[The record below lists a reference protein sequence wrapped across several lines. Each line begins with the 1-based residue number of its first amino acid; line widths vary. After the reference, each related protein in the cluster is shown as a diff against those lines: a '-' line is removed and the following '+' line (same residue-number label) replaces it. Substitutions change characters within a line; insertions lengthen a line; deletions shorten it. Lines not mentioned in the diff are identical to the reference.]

1 MRRRPSRPALAA
13 VAAALLLL
21 SAEAARADRAADHAP
36 PPGQWALVP
45 GTSFLASG
53 VAVDDA
59 TAGRLGIAGERGPQ
73 ALIAAGNGAAWD
85 EGSRCLLFMGGGR
98 RDWGGNEVYRFCL
111 EDMRW
116 QRLTEPSPLP
126 AAAGTTCPAPRNAPV
141 AGVSGDGLVVAGGR
155 LHAFLSDPF
164 CPKGRRG
171 RIDTA
176 WSLDLSAP
184 DRGWRRLAG
193 APPDFA
199 GALTAR
205 NPHTGGIVVVGSD
218 HGVLAEVDPTADAPA
233 QERKQAEAKL
243 SGSDICAE
251 SDTGIYCLAR
261 GRALYAVE
269 FGPGQRADRLRRLG
283 EPPLGGVGTAPCMV
297 WHPERRTLVV
307 LSGARSVYEIDPG
320 DLSVT
325 RWPNPEGPAPSEETA
340 RLVSKC
346 AYDHRTESIVVVR
359 DPRGEVALYR
369 LPAPGTVQE
378 EPDKG
383 PGYVRGLPLPG
394 HPLD

>member
-1 MRRRPSRPALAA
+1 M
-13 VAAALLLL
+13 
-21 SAEAARADRAADHAP
+21 
-36 PPGQWALVP
+36 P
-45 GTSFLASG
+45 GTSFQASG

-73 ALIAAGNGAAWD
+73 SLIAAGNGAAWD
-85 EGSRCLLFMGGGR
+85 EASRCLLFMGGGR
-98 RDWGGNEVYRFCL
+98 RDYGGNEVYRFDL
-111 EDMRW
+111 DGLRW

-126 AAAGTTCPAPRNAPV
+126 AATAAGACPMPPDAPA

-164 CPKGRRG
+164 CPKGKRG

-184 DRGWRRLAG
+184 DRGWQRLAG

-205 NPHTGGIVVVGSD
+205 NPHTGGIVVFGSD
-218 HGVLAEVDPTADAPA
+218 RGLLAEVDPAATVPA
-233 QERKQAEAKL
+233 QGREQPEAKL

-251 SDTGIYCLAR
+251 SDDAVYCLAR

-269 FGPGQRADRLRRLG
+269 YGPGRRADRLRRLG

-297 WHPERRTLVV
+297 WHPQRRTLVV
-307 LSGARSVYEIDPG
+307 LSGARSVYEIEPR
-320 DLSVT
+320 DLTVT
-325 RWPNPEGPAPSEETA
+325 RWPNPEGPAPSEDTA

-346 AYDHRTESIVVVR
+346 AYDQRTDTIVVVR
-359 DPRGEVALYR
+359 DPRSDVALYR
-369 LPAPGTVQE
+369 LPAPGSRQE
-378 EPDKG
+378 EADQG

-394 HPLD
+394 LHGG